1 MDIRLSCRGEELTVE
16 VVDDGEGFSQNTD
29 TVTKP
34 FYHGDSRDNLQHFGM
49 GMYISRVYCERHGGR
64 LITENTR
71 EGGAAVKAIF
81 SGRT

>member
-1 MDIRLSCRGEELTVE
+1 M
-16 VVDDGEGFSQNTD
+16 
-29 TVTKP
+29 TKP